1 VIRDIVCSRNPV
13 IFDGERSVPWSDLA
27 QNLLAWLFFSPK
39 SRPRSPATM
48 YVLLCEAMRCRQL
61 GLDSR
66 HTKLPDLLLAIRSIP
81 ARTYFVIDYVDVAY
95 SIATLLSPGE
105 LTGSTTGLTTGD
117 VYSEAS
123 EYLNDLSGQPLSLS
137 LSDGVQPSLESWTTN
152 WETRTKRFLLNHP
165 ASSFSSSGQQ
175 NTDHTSLEI
184 VSPRDGTAS
193 LLMRCKGSIVDAVR
207 STSDYMPPRRHCDHY
222 DVNDHCLFFA
232 NWYEYAK
239 DHSNREEGSVLL
251 DYADT
256 IQARGC
262 GHLWEDAAITPQDR
276 VRKAQEFIG
285 FLADED
291 AEESDITNSIR
302 IFHAAC
308 FPSHNRRFA
317 VTKKGRFCLVPK
329 DTQSGDL
336 VCIPHNSRV
345 PYIFRPR
352 MEGHGFINIGETFIH
367 GIMHGQMSE
376 WKGSEEREFV
386 LY

>member
-1 VIRDIVCSRNPV
+1 
-13 IFDGERSVPWSDLA
+13 
-27 QNLLAWLFFSPK
+27 
-39 SRPRSPATM
+39 M
-48 YVLLCEAMRCRQL
+48 
-61 GLDSR
+61 
-66 HTKLPDLLLAIRSIP
+66 
-81 ARTYFVIDYVDVAY
+81 
-95 SIATLLSPGE
+95 
-105 LTGSTTGLTTGD
+105 
-117 VYSEAS
+117 
-123 EYLNDLSGQPLSLS
+123 
-137 LSDGVQPSLESWTTN
+137 
-152 WETRTKRFLLNHP
+152 
-165 ASSFSSSGQQ
+165 
-175 NTDHTSLEI
+175 
-184 VSPRDGTAS
+184 
-193 LLMRCKGSIVDAVR
+193 
-207 STSDYMPPRRHCDHY
+207 
-222 DVNDHCLFFA
+222 NDHCLFFA
-232 NWYEYAK
+232 NWYDFAK
-239 DHSNREEGSVLL
+239 DHSNRGEDSVLL

-308 FPSHNRRFA
+308 FPSHDRRFA

-352 MEGHGFINIGETFIH
+352 MEGHGFINSGETFIH
-367 GIMHGQMSE
+367 GIMHGQMSGC
-376 WKGSEEREFV
+376 KGSEEREFV